1 MTAPTRERMTPRAQ
15 VSLAPYCT
23 MRIGGAAEA
32 FVEATD
38 EAGVHA
44 ALEWARRRGMSLH
57 VLGGGSNVVIADEGV
72 DGLVLRI
79 GLRDVAVRSAGQAV
93 EVTAA
98 AGERWDDLVALTV
111 AQGWAGL

>member
-1 MTAPTRERMTPRAQ
+1 MDDMLRTCVA
-15 VSLAPYCT
+15 LAPYCT
-23 MRIGGAAEA
+23 MGVGGPAAVFA
-32 FVEATD
+32 DAAD

-44 ALEWARRRGMSLH
+44 AVERARRRGMSLH

-79 GLRDVAVRSAGQAV
+79 GLRDVTVRAAGQAV

-98 AGERWDDLVALTV
+98 AGEPWDDLVALTV